1 MPGRSRSA
9 AADAKFTPQVGLP
22 AQRICLARVPDPAQ
36 SALAPPALVGAVARR
51 PLMRELPRMVVLG
64 PFALETA
71 DLLRRRR
78 VVVA

>member
-1 MPGRSRSA
+1 M
-9 AADAKFTPQVGLP
+9 GLP
-22 AQRICLARVPDPAQ
+22 ARRICLARVPDPAQ
-36 SALAPPALVGAVARR
+36 GALALYALVGEVALR

-71 DLLRRRR
+71 DLLLRRR